1 MALIPH
7 LQGGIKS
14 GIPQDLNTSLVHCV
28 DGGVNEAGER
38 IIEKEVKEEVKIGMH
53 FVEELVFVVGLL
65 IGLFPLDVIK

>member
-1 MALIPH
+1 M
-7 LQGGIKS
+7 
-14 GIPQDLNTSLVHCV
+14 

-65 IGLFPLDVIK
+65 IGLFPLEVIE